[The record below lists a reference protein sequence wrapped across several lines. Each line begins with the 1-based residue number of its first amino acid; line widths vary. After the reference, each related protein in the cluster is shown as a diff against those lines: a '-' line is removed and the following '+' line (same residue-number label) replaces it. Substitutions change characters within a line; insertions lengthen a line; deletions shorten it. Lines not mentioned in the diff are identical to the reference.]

1 MYLVY
6 QPEGS
11 DEPTRWRYNPNK
23 LMSAEREMLERR
35 TGRNFA
41 EFTQDVVK
49 GGALSRRALLFMFL
63 KRDHPTTKWDDVDF
77 AWDEL
82 RLEFSRGEYAEMREA
97 IAGQLTG
104 ADLAAALEQ
113 IDAEMADA
121 YDDEIEETGKARL
134 PIVG

>member
-11 DEPTRWRYNPNK
+11 DEPTRWKYIPQK

-35 TGRNFA
+35 TGMNFS
-41 EFTQDVVK
+41 EFTQNVVK
-49 GGALSRRALLFMFL
+49 GNSLCRRALLFLYL
-63 KRDHPTTKWDDVDF
+63 KRDHPTTKFEDVDF

-82 RLEFSRGEYAEMREA
+82 TLQYSRSEYLEMREA
-97 IAGQLTG
+97 IQKTLTG
-104 ADLAAALEQ
+104 NELAAALEA

-121 YDDEIEETGKARL
+121 YDDEESGKAGL